1 MFSRAYKR
9 PVFTLTLLFVLLG
22 NSASTSTAQSETG
35 DKVQVVMLGTGT
47 PLPDP
52 DRSGPSTAI
61 AVNGKAYLFDAGAGV
76 VRRAAAARDKG
87 IRAVEPR
94 MLRVAFLTH
103 LHSDHTLGLPDLILT
118 PWVMGRTEPLEL
130 WGPPGTR
137 AMVDD
142 ILSAY
147 RQDIEIRSN
156 SLEGSNTTGYKVKVH
171 EIEPGDVYE
180 DGNVT
185 VKPFLVKHGDWK
197 QALGYRI
204 QTPGRVIVISGD
216 TSPAE
221 SIVENCHGCDILI
234 SEAYTHASFNL
245 VSARWQKYRRAYH
258 TSTRELAD
266 IAARAKPALLVL
278 THRGNA
284 GCDQSQAAGCL
295 ESGSEQQMLKE
306 INEHYNGSVVAAHD
320 LDVF

>member
-1 MFSRAYKR
+1 MLVRSVRRSTFA
-9 PVFTLTLLFVLLG
+9 LTLLFVLLG
-22 NSASTSTAQSETG
+22 QSVCVAQGKTG
-35 DKVQVVMLGTGT
+35 EKTQVVMLGTGT

-52 DRSGPSTAI
+52 ERSGPSL
-61 AVNGKAYLFDAGAGV
+61 AVVANRTAYLFDAGTGV

-87 IRAVEPR
+87 ITALEPR
-94 MLRVAFLTH
+94 TLRVAFLTH

-130 WGPPGTR
+130 WGPRGTR
-137 AMVDD
+137 AMVDH

-147 RQDIEIRSN
+147 QEDIAIRTT
-156 SLEGSNTTGYKVKVH
+156 SLEGSNATGNKVHVH
-171 EIEPGDVYE
+171 EIEPGDVYK
-180 DGNVT
+180 DGDVT

-197 QALGYRI
+197 QAFGYRI
-204 QTPGRVIVISGD
+204 ETPGRVIVISGD

-221 SIVENCHGCDILI
+221 SIVENCHGCDLLI
-234 SEAYTHASFNL
+234 SEAYSETSFGL
-245 VSARWQKYRRAYH
+245 VSAHWQRYRLAYH
-258 TSTRELAD
+258 TSTRELAG
-266 IAARAKPALLVL
+266 IAARVKPALLVL

-295 ESGSEQQMLKE
+295 EAGSEQQMLKE
-306 INEHYNGSVVAAHD
+306 IRQYYSGKAVAAHD

>member
-1 MFSRAYKR
+1 MFVRAYR
-9 PVFTLTLLFVLLG
+9 RSPFALTLLFVLLG
-22 NSASTSTAQSETG
+22 QSASIAQGRTG
-35 DKVQVVMLGTGT
+35 EKTQVVMLGTGT

-52 DRSGPSTAI
+52 DRAGPSTAI
-61 AVNGKAYLFDAGAGV
+61 IVNGKAYLFDAGAGV
-76 VRRAAAARDKG
+76 VRRAAAARKKG
-87 IRAVEPR
+87 IPALEPR
-94 MLRVAFLTH
+94 TLRVAFLTH

-118 PWVMGRTEPLEL
+118 PWVMGRAEPLEL
-130 WGPPGTR
+130 WGPRGTR
-137 AMVDD
+137 AMVDH

-147 RQDIEIRSN
+147 KKDIDIRSN
-156 SLEGSNTTGYKVKVH
+156 SLEGSNTTGYKVNVH
-171 EIEPGDVYE
+171 EIEPGDVYK
-180 DGNVT
+180 DGSIT

-197 QALGYRI
+197 QAFGYRI
-204 QTPGRVIVISGD
+204 ETPGRVIVISGD

-221 SIVENCHGCDILI
+221 SIVENCHGCDMLI
-234 SEAYTHASFNL
+234 SEAYTQASFGL
-245 VSARWQKYRRAYH
+245 ISAHWQQYRRAYH
-258 TSTRELAD
+258 TSTHELAD

-306 INEHYNGSVVAAHD
+306 IKEYYSGRVVAAHD